1 MKKYISGLSKL
12 LLLAGALVAASC
24 TDYLDKAPGSDI
36 DENEPYKNF
45 RNFQGFVEELYGGI
59 PCITGT
65 EYHNSWNHGE
75 DEYWEPSDTRPLAY
89 HIDQGN
95 YRVISEGGTFIY
107 GFPGNGE
114 GKPE

>member
-12 LLLAGALVAASC
+12 LLIAGALVTASC

-59 PCITGT
+59 PSITST
-65 EYHNSWNHGE
+65 DSHNAWNHG
-75 DEYWEPSDTRPLAY
+75 
-89 HIDQGN
+89 
-95 YRVISEGGTFIY
+95 
-107 GFPGNGE
+107 
-114 GKPE
+114 